1 VRQADWTL
9 ATPPVGAHACSVRT
23 VTSCGIL
30 VLRNQPVPAFLVLRL
45 YRVHDLPK
53 GRSESGEDELTCAL
67 RELGEETAIA
77 PGDIT
82 LIPGLRFT
90 TIYEVRASEG
100 PVRKTLVVFPA
111 LIQREVHIRLTEHHA
126 HLWWPW
132 AQRGDLPG
140 RILPAIV
147 AQAAPALG
155 DPPWTRLIAG

>member
-1 VRQADWTL
+1 MRPTDWPL
-9 ATPPVGAHACSVRT
+9 ATRRIGTHDRAVRS

-30 VLRNQPVPAFLVLRL
+30 VLRDQPLPAFLVLRL

-53 GRSESGEDELTCAL
+53 GRSEPGEDELACAR
-67 RELGEETAIA
+67 RELREETAIA
-77 PGDIT
+77 PDDVA

-90 TIYEVRASEG
+90 TVYDVRTAEG

-111 LIQREVHIRLTEHHA
+111 LILRDVPIRLTEHHT
-126 HLWWPW
+126 HIWWPW

-140 RILPAIV
+140 RIVPAII

-155 DPPWTRLIAG
+155 EPPWTRLATR